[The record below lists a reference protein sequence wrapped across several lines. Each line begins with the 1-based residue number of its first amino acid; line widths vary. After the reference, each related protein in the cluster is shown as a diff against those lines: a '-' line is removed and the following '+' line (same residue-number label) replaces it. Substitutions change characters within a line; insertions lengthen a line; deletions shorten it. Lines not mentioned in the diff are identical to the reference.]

1 MSAVTDRI
9 DEIDVQMER
18 ISRLIGAA
26 QNIDRE
32 LAAGLGCTESLSS
45 IQSHV
50 DRASASVESLHLDLR
65 KYRAQ
70 ARK

>member
-18 ISRLIGAA
+18 IARLVASG

-32 LAAGLGCTESLSS
+32 LAAGLATDESMAS

-50 DRASASVESLHLDLR
+50 DRASAAAESLDRDLR
-65 KYRAQ
+65 KWKS